1 MSFDFMKE
9 NIMKKKNN
17 TVATPDLAEAFFRE
31 VSEDLQNDNLKAFWK
46 KYGVQLV
53 ALVTI
58 CLTIAVSFETIKH
71 WRNQH
76 SQQWSDAF
84 AYAQVLQ
91 NQGKFDDSL
100 KLLADIEKN
109 GNAIFA
115 DEAQLKTVNILL
127 EQGKKDEALAKLEKF
142 VKSANVDKLKNAALI
157 KLATYKVETATPQE
171 MSELLAPLT
180 KDINSS
186 WQQEALELIALSYLQ
201 AGNEAEAL
209 ARYEEI
215 VKNNDISD
223 ILRVRAKNMIS
234 VLTSGG
240 VNK

>member
-1 MSFDFMKE
+1 MKE
-9 NIMKKKNN
+9 NIMKKKKN

-71 WRNQH
+71 WRDQH
-76 SQQWSDAF
+76 SQQWSDSF

-91 NQGKFDDSL
+91 NQGKLDDSL
-100 KLLADIEKN
+100 KLLAEIEKH
-109 GNAIFA
+109 GNDIFA
-115 DEAQLKTVNILL
+115 DEAQLETVNILF
-127 EQGKKDEALAKLEKF
+127 EQGKKTEAMAKLEKF
-142 VKSANVDKLKNAALI
+142 VKSANVDKLKNIALI
-157 KLATYKVETATPQE
+157 KLATYKIETATPDE
-171 MSELLAPLT
+171 MSKLLAPLAEDV
-180 KDINSS
+180 KSP
-186 WQQEALELIALSYLQ
+186 WQPEALELIALSYLQ
-201 AGNEAEAL
+201 AGDEAKAL
-209 ARYEEI
+209 VLYEDI

-240 VNK
+240 ENK